1 MTTTKE
7 DILQLL
13 WKTENPASIKD
24 VSEKLGLK
32 ARSANMH
39 LLRLVQSGLVSKT
52 KDGYYTITDSG
63 KEEIGFPKTD
73 DKLAKKA
80 LGKTLPEKAF
90 HFYGGIDQPTGISSN
105 SLADFCEKIKTLD
118 MKSVGFHAARGD
130 FEAWISSLGDI
141 ELAKRLE
148 LIRKQGLAEE
158 NLRQRLYKALRS
170 RCDELLKK

>member
-1 MTTTKE
+1 MTTTRE
-7 DILQLL
+7 DVLQLL
-13 WKTENPASIKD
+13 WKAENPASIKD

-32 ARSANMH
+32 ARSVNMH

-73 DKLAKKA
+73 GKLAKKV
-80 LGKTLPEKAF
+80 LGKALPEKAF
-90 HFYGGIDQPTGISSN
+90 HFYRGIDQPTGISSD
-105 SLADFCEKIKTLD
+105 SLTDFCEKIKTLD
-118 MKSVGFHAARGD
+118 IRSVGFHAARGD

-148 LIRKQGLAEE
+148 LIRREGLAGE
-158 NLRQRLYKALRS
+158 NLRQRLHKALRS